1 MLYTLY
7 IYEASVEYSKTQ
19 NQPST
24 CRQQYQHEQLL
35 FPKKGP
41 DLIFK

>member
-24 CRQQYQHEQLL
+24 CQQQYQHEQLL
-35 FPKKGP
+35 FPNNGP
-41 DLIFK
+41 HLITK